1 MSLTLQEVKKIAK
14 LARIKMGDEEIAKY
28 QTELNKIFSWIEQLS
43 EVNTNNV
50 DPMYSVIQQPLVMR
64 EDTITDGG
72 IRDKV
77 LQNAP
82 DSKYGFFVV
91 PKVVE

>member
-14 LARIKMGDEEIAKY
+14 LARIKMTEDEIAKY
-28 QTELNKIFSWIEQLS
+28 QGELNKIFSWIEQLS
-43 EVNTNNV
+43 EVDTNNV
-50 DPMYSVIQQPLVMR
+50 EPMYSVVNQPLLMR
-64 EDTITDGG
+64 ADEISDGG

>member
-1 MSLTLQEVKKIAK
+1 MSLSLQDVKKIAK
-14 LARIKMGDEEIAKY
+14 LARIKMSEEEIQKY
-28 QTELNKIFSWIEQLS
+28 QGELNKIFDWIEQLS

-50 DPMYSVIQQPLVMR
+50 DPMYSVVDQPLFVR
-64 EDTITDGG
+64 NDQITDGG
-72 IRDKV
+72 IREKV

>member
-1 MSLTLQEVKKIAK
+1 MSLSLQDVKKIAK
-14 LARIKMGDEEIAKY
+14 LARIKMSEEEIQKY
-28 QTELNKIFSWIEQLS
+28 QGELNKIFDWIEQLS
-43 EVNTNNV
+43 EVNTDNT
-50 DPMYSVIQQPLVMR
+50 DPMYSVVQQPLAFR
-64 EDTITDGG
+64 KDEISDGG

>member
-50 DPMYSVIQQPLVMR
+50 DPMYSVIQHPLVMR

>member
-1 MSLTLQEVKKIAK
+1 MSLSLQDVKKIAK
-14 LARIKMGDEEIAKY
+14 LARIKMAEEEIEKY
-28 QTELNKIFSWIEQLS
+28 QGELNKIFNWIEQLS
-43 EVNTNNV
+43 EVNTNDV
-50 DPMYSVIQQPLVMR
+50 KPMYSVVDQPLLLRKDDV
-64 EDTITDGG
+64 TDGG

-82 DSKYGFFVV
+82 DSKYGFLTV

>member
-1 MSLTLQEVKKIAK
+1 MSLSLQDVKKIAK
-14 LARIKMGDEEIAKY
+14 LARIKMSEEEIQKY
-28 QTELNKIFSWIEQLS
+28 QGELNKIFDWIEQLS
-43 EVNTNNV
+43 EVNTDNT
-50 DPMYSVIQQPLVMR
+50 DPMYSVVDQPLALR
-64 EDTITDGG
+64 KDQISDGG